1 MDRKNALSPR
11 HSSRAPDC
19 PTRFLEETVWMSG
32 GWMVGETGGGGSD
45 DVEEEEAGI
54 TLG

>member
-1 MDRKNALSPR
+1 MLSLPGIPAE
-11 HSSRAPDC
+11 HPDC